1 MKRTT
6 ATQKCWIFFLFF
18 LFFRSF
24 LSSLFDDTIINNI
37 IANNTETI
45 MAALLPLTI
54 SSDDEGE
61 TITKITKKKTKKT
74 QNEDID
80 SDDENDDMN
89 DDFEFGGLMVCG
101 IIFVMIIMYNDCSVD
116 LYNS

>member
-1 MKRTT
+1 
-6 ATQKCWIFFLFF
+6 
-18 LFFRSF
+18 
-24 LSSLFDDTIINNI
+24 
-37 IANNTETI
+37 